1 MVEFSNISETQ
12 ETLDREEKENVNER
26 EEEGK
31 KEEEEEEEEEEARY
45 YAHDV
50 EGNNISLNFLYI
62 FSVFSCTNFLL
73 SFHIRRC

>member
-12 ETLDREEKENVNER
+12 ETLDREEKENVNKR

-31 KEEEEEEEEEEARY
+31 KEEEEARY

-62 FSVFSCTNFLL
+62 FSVFS
-73 SFHIRRC
+73 